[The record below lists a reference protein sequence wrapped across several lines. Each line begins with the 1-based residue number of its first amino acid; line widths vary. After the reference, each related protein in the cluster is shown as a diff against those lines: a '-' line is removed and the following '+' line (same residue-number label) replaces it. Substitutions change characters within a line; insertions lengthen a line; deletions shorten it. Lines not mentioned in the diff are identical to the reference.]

1 MPAPRSNRAFAPN
14 TRLALIAGFG
24 GLLLLIGFAGLD
36 GMQAFEQI
44 QRTNDDMREAFLL
57 RTRVLD
63 RIRADV
69 YVSGTYVRDYLLE
82 PESGKAEGH
91 RYSLQETRN
100 DMDAALEQYRALLGA
115 QESGPFQGLTTEL
128 SAYWKVLEPVFHW
141 SPEQRRRDGYFFLR
155 DEVFPRRTAML
166 GIADQIH
173 AINESQME
181 TGKLQ
186 VAETFAR
193 LRRRLAIAIALTVG
207 LGLLL
212 ATFTIRRILSL
223 EYEAAIHF
231 REISQAQTELK
242 QLSARLVEV
251 QENER
256 RSIARELHDEVG
268 QALTGV
274 LVEMAN
280 LSTLIRAGDAEA
292 TAAKAGEIK
301 KEVEASIGVVRNLS
315 LLLRPSMLD
324 DLGLAP
330 ALQWQAREV
339 SKRSGVWVKVDAEG
353 ISDDLPEEHKTCV
366 YRLVQEALHNC
377 VQHAGAHNVKVT
389 VEREQGRLLLSIQ
402 DDGKGFNA
410 QQERGMGLLGMEE
423 RVSHLGGV
431 FSVHSEPGQGA
442 ELRVELPLPAELH
455 EARETA

>member
-1 MPAPRSNRAFAPN
+1 MVVLVEHVAVGHQVGAVFYALRSAIHRHQSRRKA
-14 TRLALIAGFG
+14 
-24 GLLLLIGFAGLD
+24 
-36 GMQAFEQI
+36 
-44 QRTNDDMREAFLL
+44 
-57 RTRVLD
+57 RVLHP
-63 RIRADV
+63 AAAV
-69 YVSGTYVRDYLLE
+69 VPWPGQGHLLTGQL
-82 PESGKAEGH
+82 PQVHPG
-91 RYSLQETRN
+91 
-100 DMDAALEQYRALLGA
+100 
-115 QESGPFQGLTTEL
+115 QG
-128 SAYWKVLEPVFHW
+128 
-141 SPEQRRRDGYFFLR
+141 
-155 DEVFPRRTAML
+155 
-166 GIADQIH
+166 
-173 AINESQME
+173 
-181 TGKLQ
+181 
-186 VAETFAR
+186 
-193 LRRRLAIAIALTVG
+193 
-207 LGLLL
+207 
-212 ATFTIRRILSL
+212 
-223 EYEAAIHF
+223 
-231 REISQAQTELK
+231 
-242 QLSARLVEV
+242 
-251 QENER
+251 
-256 RSIARELHDEVG
+256 G

-377 VQHAGAHNVKVT
+377 VQHAGAHNVRVT
-389 VEREQGRLLLSIQ
+389 VERQHGRLLLSIQ